1 MPLTFQSGRRILG
14 EGLWESCHLSQVWSV
29 NENWPNGEWERICR
43 MSLPRC
49 VGEQPHQSWMVW
61 NLGRL
66 KTRVEGPQRR
76 QTGPRVQS
84 RPLEF
89 LSREVVLTSTLL
101 VTSDKNK

>member
-49 VGEQPHQSWMVW
+49 VGEQPSV
-61 NLGRL
+61 LDG
-66 KTRVEGPQRR
+66 VE
-76 QTGPRVQS
+76 PRKVEDQ
-84 RPLEF
+84 
-89 LSREVVLTSTLL
+89 
-101 VTSDKNK
+101 N